1 MKTYLKCGII
11 VLGTALL
18 ITYLTGCGGT
28 TGDSAAKTSSGN
40 RITLIASPT
49 IVAVDGN
56 SAIFLKITDSTGKT
70 ISQSATV
77 VFSTS
82 LGTLL
87 DPDAVVSEDTVLTA
101 TVSKSTSGGTATVLL
116 NSDAAGTAVVSATVA
131 GELLTVQV
139 TFVE

>member
-40 RITLIASPT
+40 LITLTASPT
-49 IVAVDGN
+49 VAVVDGN
-56 SAIFLKITDSTGKT
+56 SAIFLKITDSTGKV
-70 ISQSATV
+70 ISQNFTV

-82 LGTLL
+82 IGTLL
-87 DPDAVVSEDTVLTA
+87 DPDAAVSEETVLTA
-101 TVSKSTSGGTATVLL
+101 TVSKTTSGGTATVLL
-116 NSDAAGTAVVSATVA
+116 NSDTSGIAVVSATVA

>member
-1 MKTYLKCGII
+1 MKIYLKCGII

-40 RITLIASPT
+40 RITLTASPT
-49 IVAVDGN
+49 TVVVDGN
-56 SAIFLKITDSTGKT
+56 SAIFLEITDSTGKA
-70 ISQSATV
+70 ISQSFTV

-87 DPDAVVSEDTVLTA
+87 DPDAAVSEDTVLTA
-101 TVSKSTSGGTATVLL
+101 TISKSTSGGTATVLL
-116 NSDAAGTAVVSATVA
+116 NAEEAGIAVVSTTVA